1 MSGHLSRAAGTV
13 KRKPLPP
20 IRDEPSKMSTVTT
33 MTLLCYDQ
41 RLKVYVY
48 QDDANGNT
56 WKTHPKRR
64 YGELVPSNRQVWDY
78 DSQLR
83 PRPDLGEHPKPRTWR
98 NIYLTDP
105 RYEVYTPNGMRKKG
119 AMLGIIW
126 RHDHD
131 EGWDVLVDHWPAHL
145 VRRMRH
151 WGEPQPR
158 ME

>member
-1 MSGHLSRAAGTV
+1 
-13 KRKPLPP
+13 
-20 IRDEPSKMSTVTT
+20 MSTVTT

-145 VRRMRH
+145 KPEKEKEKLMLIGKEKVRARVDNRRQL
-151 WGEPQPR
+151 GAAF
-158 ME
+158 